1 MFEKIVFAFD
11 FSKFSEGAIPYVM
24 KLREYGA
31 EEVIVINVL
40 EYEEFTSRSSSTL
53 EIEDYRKRNFD
64 RLKYVKDEFE
74 KVGLRVNLRVEF
86 GIPSKIVTT
95 IAHDE
100 DANIIIVASTGAGFS
115 PSLIGSTVQNIIKLS
130 KIPVLVVPSF

>member
-11 FSKFSEGAIPYVM
+11 FSKFSEAAMLYVT
-24 KLREYGA
+24 KLKEYGA
-31 EEVIVINVL
+31 KEVIVINVL

-53 EIEDYRKRNFD
+53 EMEDYRKRNYE
-64 RLKYVKDEFE
+64 RLKYVKNEIE
-74 KVGLRVNLRVEF
+74 KVGLKVMLRVEF
-86 GIPSKIVTT
+86 GIPSKVITT
-95 IAHDE
+95 IASDE
-100 DANIIIVASTGAGFS
+100 GANIIVVASTGAGFS

>member
-11 FSKFSEGAIPYVM
+11 FSKFSEGAIPYVT

-31 EEVIVINVL
+31 KEVIVINVL
-40 EYEEFTSRSSSTL
+40 EYEEFNSRSSSTL
-53 EIEDYRKRNFD
+53 EMEDYRKRNFD

-86 GIPSKIVTT
+86 GIPSKIITT

-100 DANIIIVASTGAGFS
+100 NANIIIVASTGAGFS

>member
-86 GIPSKIVTT
+86 GIPSKIITT

-100 DANIIIVASTGAGFS
+100 NANIIIVASTGAGFS

>member
-100 DANIIIVASTGAGFS
+100 NANIIIVASTGAGFS